1 MLNST
6 YMQNFNI
13 AVIQQGSTKVGA
25 AQKSRVHSMADYNR
39 VHCKG
44 ACCTAN
50 SIDVCD
56 REFSTVRSTPHLS
69 AVFWKYLS
77 VESIP

>member
-25 AQKSRVHSMADYNR
+25 AQKSRVHSMADYNT
-39 VHCKG
+39 G
-44 ACCTAN
+44 AAEG
-50 SIDVCD
+50 I
-56 REFSTVRSTPHLS
+56 FKWGGGGGKL
-69 AVFWKYLS
+69 
-77 VESIP
+77 